1 MICDMADV
9 DMTLTNEEEKNHT
22 HLAPTPSA
30 AHNPNP
36 NKTYNGGEFQDTKKS
51 KTSKMAETKD
61 ASDT

>member
-9 DMTLTNEEEKNHT
+9 DMKQVIEEEKNSR

-30 AHNPNP
+30 AHNPEST
-36 NKTYNGGEFQDTKKS
+36 KTGDGGEFQDTKTGKMS
-51 KTSKMAETKD
+51 KTKD